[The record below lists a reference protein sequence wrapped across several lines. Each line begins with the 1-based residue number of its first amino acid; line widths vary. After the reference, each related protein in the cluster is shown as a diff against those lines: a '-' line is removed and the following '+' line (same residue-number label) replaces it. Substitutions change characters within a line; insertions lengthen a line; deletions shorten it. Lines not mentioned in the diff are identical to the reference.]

1 MGLKPNT
8 RIVRCC
14 HCRGMM
20 RVSSRAMSVFCPH
33 CQKRAPLESFRI
45 TGSHPGKVLA
55 TCGDIHVELGATLNL
70 DIYGANV
77 LVNGRVRGGVT
88 AGACLEV
95 GPTGQ
100 VFGSV
105 KARRVIVQPGGVL
118 EGYCELTPPPRP
130 VPEPTTDHEG
140 DDTESPESVGS
151 QMLT

>member
-1 MGLKPNT
+1 
-8 RIVRCC
+8 
-14 HCRGMM
+14 M

-55 TCGDIHVELGATLNL
+55 TCGDIHVEQGATLNL

-95 GPTGQ
+95 GPTGE

-105 KARRVIVQPGGVL
+105 RARRVIVRPGGIL

-130 VPEPTTDHEG
+130 APSPTTEQER
-140 DDTESPESVGS
+140 DDAESHESVGS
-151 QMLT
+151 QSLT